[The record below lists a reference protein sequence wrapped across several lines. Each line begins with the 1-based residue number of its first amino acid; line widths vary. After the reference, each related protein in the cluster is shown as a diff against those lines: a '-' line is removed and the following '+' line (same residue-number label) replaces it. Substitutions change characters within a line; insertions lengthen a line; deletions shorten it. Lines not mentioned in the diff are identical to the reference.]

1 VLYLQRRCLMS
12 KCKPPYNNANIK
24 APRLQFAI
32 DSGLDK
38 AMKMEQLL
46 SDKVLVHANSSP
58 LEGYDEVGAMFIHE
72 YGGAKMYAPTKKVV
86 LYHGTPASELKGGSF
101 DLEAEFNQGGSGWMQ
116 GVHAT
121 PDINTAKR
129 YYKDGGSVYAIGY
142 NINKVWHL
150 SGNKVSNKML
160 LDYEKTLKDKGIDDE
175 AIEELSSEFAHS
187 GRLKRLSSS
196 EQTGLLLK
204 NGYNLVLDGSSQV
217 IMLEPSEAGTS
228 PVRLNNKEIN
238 NALNRRKKANKSL
251 RTYAKLLDNK
261 RKSDRRREKI
271 DQEWND
277 DRDDRRYHHTW
288 ARFN

>member
-1 VLYLQRRCLMS
+1 MGCPNTIVPGLEES
-12 KCKPPYNNANIK
+12 DKVVK
-24 APRLQFAI
+24 ATPL
-32 DSGLDK
+32 